1 MIYFLVIFLV
11 LSILFR
17 KNRMLLLLFGLQVVS
32 AACALFIDKQ
42 IQLETATDYLA
53 LIYIIVC
60 NILLIIPWKKANGTV
75 TVTTSFIKVNQLFK
89 ILVPILSIVFII
101 YVIAAYVSM
110 THFGADIRAEEGAY
124 SKFLYNSLPFP
135 AQIFMLATIIYPYS
149 YFMIPMAFYYA
160 QYGDTKKMRVCFFF
174 SLIVLL
180 HGLTIFT
187 RWTVALYLLL
197 FLSTYLF
204 FYKTIPQRTS
214 KRIKGGLM
222 VLGGLFVAL
231 LVFLTLT
238 RFAESTYGLYS
249 ASDKSLAKDPV
260 TYGVCDYL
268 GQGNAYGHDLLV
280 SYDGQTMHGMFAA
293 EGLSHILSYAG
304 IHLVD
309 ERVMQERRDKLLGW
323 YYDKFFCVP
332 VYWVY
337 DFGFIIGSMLIL
349 LYYIYIRKKVKGR
362 MSFNDLCLLSI
373 WSQIPLMAIFYSS
386 LFLCVELL
394 FLYIP
399 IYLFMKVSRV
409 NMKKDVVFDQHKMQA
424 IEK

>member
-1 MIYFLVIFLV
+1 MVYFLLVFLV

-32 AACALFIDKQ
+32 ASAALIIDKQ
-42 IQLETATDYLA
+42 IELESVRDYLA

-60 NILLIIPWKKANGTV
+60 NFLLIIPWKNANGTV
-75 TVTTSFIKVNQLFK
+75 IITTSVQKVNKLYK
-89 ILVPILSIVFII
+89 ILVPVLSILFVI

-135 AQIFMLATIIYPYS
+135 AQIFMLATILYPYS

-160 QYGDTKKMRVCFFF
+160 QHGDAKKMKVCFFF

-197 FLSTYLF
+197 FLSSFLF
-204 FYKTIPQRTS
+204 FHDTIPQRIS
-214 KRIKGGLM
+214 KIIKSGLF

-268 GQGNAYGHDLLV
+268 GQGNAYGHYLLV
-280 SYDGQTMHGMFAA
+280 NYEGETMHGMFAA

-309 ERVMQERRDKLLGW
+309 EKVMQDRRDKLLGW

-337 DFGFIIGSMLIL
+337 DFGFIIGTLIIL
-349 LYYIYIRKKVKGR
+349 FYYLYIRKKVRRK

-386 LFLCVELL
+386 LFLCLELA

-399 IYLFMKVSRV
+399 VYFFMYGAKVKVVDNSASINQ
-409 NMKKDVVFDQHKMQA
+409 NMGVLEH
-424 IEK
+424 